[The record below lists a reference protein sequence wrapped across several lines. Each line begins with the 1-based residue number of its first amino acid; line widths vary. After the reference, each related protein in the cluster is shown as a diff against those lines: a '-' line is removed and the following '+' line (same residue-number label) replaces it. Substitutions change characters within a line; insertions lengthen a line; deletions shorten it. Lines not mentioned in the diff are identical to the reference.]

1 MKLRE
6 EVVRGERG
14 GGVGGRIGREG
25 VGREGVREEREACGS
40 SKFTIPRTS
49 RDNLVNL

>member
-25 VGREGVREEREACGS
+25 VGREGVREEREACGPRKIS
-40 SKFTIPRTS
+40 IPSTCQ
-49 RDNLVNL
+49 DKL